1 MAIREGTLER
11 TAMSKTRSNDDA
23 LAAFVGRKIEIDTL
37 LDQLKGHSEDHFG
50 VASNDVNW
58 GHVGTLTECAALL
71 RRAAE
76 FVVSGQ
82 ESKSSK

>member
-1 MAIREGTLER
+1 MAIREVAPER
-11 TAMSKTRSNDDA
+11 TAMSKTRSNDA
-23 LAAFVGRKIEIDTL
+23 LAAFIGRKTEIDTL
-37 LDQLKGHSEDHFG
+37 LERLKVHSDDHFG
-50 VASNDVNW
+50 VAPDDVNW
-58 GHVGTLTECAALL
+58 GHVGMLTECASLL

>member
-1 MAIREGTLER
+1 
-11 TAMSKTRSNDDA
+11 MSKTRSNDDA

-37 LDQLKGHSEDHFG
+37 LDLLKAHSDDHFG
-50 VASNDVNW
+50 VAPDDVNW

-76 FVVSGQ
+76 FVVSRQ
-82 ESKSSK
+82 